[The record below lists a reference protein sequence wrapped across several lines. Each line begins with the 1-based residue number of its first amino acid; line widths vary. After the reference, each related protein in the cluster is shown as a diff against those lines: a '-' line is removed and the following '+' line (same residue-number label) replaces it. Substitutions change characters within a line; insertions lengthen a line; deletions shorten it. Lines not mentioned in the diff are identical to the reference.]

1 MAKITIAGDAMVIT
15 SSMTLEEIKK
25 LEKYSPKSLVLK
37 EKEDGKE
44 VEVFRVGSTDGCGV
58 INQYG
63 ASFGSASH
71 DEKALATI
79 TMGIPKDTEDAR
91 SYAAEKVGAALM
103 NLNQIEEGSALA
115 LKIVDEK
122 RNLILENITVA

>member
-37 EKEDGKE
+37 EKEDSKD
-44 VEVFRVGSTDGCGV
+44 VEVFRVGSTDGAGS

-79 TMGIPKDTEDAR
+79 TMCIPKDTEDAV
-91 SYAAEKVGAALM
+91 SYAADKVGAALM
-103 NLNQIEEGSALA
+103 NLNRIEDGSALA
-115 LKIVDEK
+115 LRIVDEERAK
-122 RNLILENITVA
+122 VLQNITVA